1 MSDEKRLKI
10 AFVYPFPLAIGKNIP
25 KFPGNFGV
33 GGGETYSFR
42 AAMKMAERGHKV
54 TFFTGRFPG
63 IKKNTLV
70 MGNLRIEYLPV
81 KIWKSIAYYA
91 VMPSLVPKLLF
102 GGFDVIHSWQFPTA
116 YTFLSG
122 IVAKA
127 TNKKFVVSHVGLTPG
142 ISRATKMFSK
152 MNTGI
157 VDRVILMTDFGRKYF
172 KGYVRDRKI
181 DVIYPGI
188 DTEFFAPTRDR
199 SLERKY
205 AGKKVVLYAGRLIP
219 SKGIDYLVRA
229 FAKVTQ
235 RHRKSVLI
243 LIGQGHMEK
252 RLREL
257 VAELKISDKVVFTG
271 YVPDDKMSAYY
282 TLADVF
288 VLPPVY
294 KDSLGGYAPEPGGFG
309 LVLAEAMACDTPTI
323 ATRVD
328 TIPYWIKDGHNGLLC
343 DPNDS
348 KCLEKKINLL
358 IESKAV
364 RDRIVRNAKEIVYE
378 KYSLEKVADQM
389 EEVYGKIRPRGRV

>member
-1 MSDEKRLKI
+1 MSEKRELKI

-42 AAMKMAERGHKV
+42 AAMKLAERGHKV

-91 VMPSLVPKLLF
+91 IMPSLIPKLLG
-102 GGFDVIHSWQFPTA
+102 GGFDIVHSWQFPTA

-122 IVAKA
+122 MAAKLM
-127 TNKKFVVSHVGLTPG
+127 NKKFIVSHVGLTPG
-142 ISRATKMFSK
+142 ISRATKMFSR
-152 MNTGI
+152 MNTNI
-157 VDRVILMTDFGRKYF
+157 ADRVILMTDFGRKYF
-172 KGYVRDRKI
+172 KGYVKDEKI

-188 DTEFFAPTRDR
+188 DTDFFVPTRDR

-205 AGKKVVLYAGRLIP
+205 AGKKVILYAGRLIP

-229 FAKVTQ
+229 FAKVSQ
-235 RHRKSVLI
+235 KHKKSVLI

-252 RLREL
+252 HLRNLASEL
-257 VAELKISDKVVFTG
+257 NVSDKIVFTG
-271 YVPDDKMSAYY
+271 YVPDDKMAAYY

-309 LVLAEAMACDTPTI
+309 LVLAEAMACGTPTI
-323 ATRVD
+323 ATSVD
-328 TIPYWIKDGHNGLLC
+328 TIPYWIKDGHNGLMC
-343 DPNDS
+343 RPNDS
-348 KCLEKKINLL
+348 ACLTRKINLL
-358 IESKAV
+358 IENKKI
-364 RDRIVRNAKEIVYE
+364 RDKIVKNAKEIVYQ

-389 EEVYGKIRPRGRV
+389 EDIYEKVRRRSRV